1 MKERTESVP
10 AKWVVLVICLVFWLG
25 MLFAAPSLQSPTH
38 AIGRDQSFVYHHDS
52 SGLSLE
58 QFLAL
63 PPEATVV
70 GTRPFTQ
77 GYSSKPYWLR
87 FEAPRHWF
95 QEGPLWLQLTP
106 GYLDHITLYWRPIGG
121 EGAWQE
127 RRAGDRDD
135 PAVRLGDLD
144 YRFPVFKLP
153 PPPDE
158 AAGYEF
164 VARLESTSA
173 LMFEPAF
180 WEPSAFVSYATRDS
194 VFWAFFLGMSAL
206 SSALSVLL
214 AVGLKSRLLWSVV
227 PFSVGYLLVACIQ
240 GYVGW
245 SDSAWRVTLQH
256 YLIGV
261 LTLLGYPALLWM
273 CVEALDLRR
282 HFPRGYRIALGGV
295 LISLLLPLSIP
306 LGIYGHAVAALTV
319 AALLTAPALFGCALA
334 LWWRTKIG
342 YLNLVF
348 GLIPMFYIVSSLLAL
363 FTTTALISYDP
374 VVYHF
379 WQYCVMMVMMIMMLL
394 VMAVG
399 VMRIRR
405 ERRIHYERVRLEQ
418 ELARERQARVQQRQF
433 MGMISHELR
442 TPLAVIS
449 AALANLKSV
458 AGQEPAIGRRYDKI
472 DRATR
477 RLVQLTDNCLADARL
492 SAGDLYL
499 DRQPTDLLE
508 EVRQVLALTEPDEDR
523 SMRITLEGAPMPSRS
538 RAQAVPLVADGA
550 LLRIAL
556 SNLLDNAIKYSVA
569 GGDIRLDVYRQ
580 GGQWIVAVEDAG
592 PGVPD
597 EQAAAIFDRY
607 RQADETGGGR
617 QGWGLGLHVARQI
630 ALAHGGDLVLADNQ
644 RHRCRFELRL
654 PAAAADK
661 ITAAMPGTITLQEG
675 TR

>member
-1 MKERTESVP
+1 MGRGVESRTESLP
-10 AKWVVLVICLVFWLG
+10 AKWLVLIICLVFWLG
-25 MLFAAPSLQSPTH
+25 MLFAAPTLQAPTH
-38 AIGRDQSFVYHHDS
+38 AIGRDQPFEYHHDAV
-52 SGLSLE
+52 GLSLE

-63 PPEATVV
+63 PPDALVTSA
-70 GTRPFTQ
+70 RPFTQ
-77 GYSSKPYWLR
+77 GYSTRPYWLR
-87 FEAPRHWF
+87 FEAPRRWF
-95 QEGPLWLQLTP
+95 QDGPLWLQLTP
-106 GYLDHITLYWRPIGG
+106 GYLDHVTLYWRPMGG
-121 EGAWQE
+121 EGAWRE
-127 RRAGDRDD
+127 RQAGDRDD
-135 PAVRLGDLD
+135 PAERRGDLD

-153 PPPDE
+153 PPPE
-158 AAGYEF
+158 HAAGYEF
-164 VARLESTSA
+164 VAKLESTSA

-180 WEPSAFVSYATRDS
+180 WEPAAFVAYATRDS
-194 VFWAFFLGMSAL
+194 VFWAFFLGMSVL
-206 SSALSVLL
+206 SSALSLLL

-245 SDSAWRVTLQH
+245 SGAAWRVNVQH
-256 YLIGV
+256 YMIGV

-282 HFPRGYRIALGGV
+282 HFPRGYRLALGGV
-295 LISLLLPLSIP
+295 AMGLLLPLSIP

-319 AALLTAPALFGCALA
+319 AALLTAPALFGCGLV

-363 FTTTALISYDP
+363 FTTTALIAYDP

-379 WQYCVMMVMMIMMLL
+379 WQYCVMMVMMVMMLL

-399 VMRIRR
+399 VSRIRR
-405 ERRIHYERVRLEQ
+405 ERRIHYERLRLQQ
-418 ELARERQARVQQRQF
+418 ELARERQARVQQRHF

-449 AALANLKSV
+449 ATLANLKS
-458 AGQEPAIGRRYDKI
+458 APRQEPAIGRRYDKI

-499 DRQPTDLLE
+499 DRQPTDLVE
-508 EVRQVLALTEPDEDR
+508 EVRQVLAFTEPDDDR
-523 SMRITLEGAPMPSRS
+523 LLHVSQEGRALPPKGEAAAMP
-538 RAQAVPLVADGA
+538 LMADGA

-556 SNLLDNAIKYSVA
+556 SNLLDNAMKYSVA
-569 GGDIRLDVYRQ
+569 GGDIRVEVYRQ
-580 GGQWIVAVEDAG
+580 GGQGIVAVEDDG

-597 EQAAAIFDRY
+597 ALVSAIFERY
-607 RQADETGGGR
+607 RQADDAGGGR

-630 ALAHGGDLVLADNQ
+630 ALAHGGDLVLANNHLHQ
-644 RHRCRFELRL
+644 CRFELKL
-654 PAAAADK
+654 PAEAPEP
-661 ITAAMPGTITLQEG
+661 IPLQEE